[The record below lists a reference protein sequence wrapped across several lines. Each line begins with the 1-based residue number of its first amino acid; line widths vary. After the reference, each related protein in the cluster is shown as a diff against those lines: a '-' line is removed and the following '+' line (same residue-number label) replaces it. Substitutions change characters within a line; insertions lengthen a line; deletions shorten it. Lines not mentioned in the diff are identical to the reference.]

1 MCVNLSYIGHFGI
14 ISVYFSTPILP
25 EISFMVRAI
34 LRLWSVL
41 KKNKKKQWNLLQPE
55 VSNDWTR
62 SAACAQHPSAFRP
75 GKMDYI
81 AYLPFFL
88 ISGLD

>member
-25 EISFMVRAI
+25 EISFMVSAI

-41 KKNKKKQWNLLQPE
+41 KKTKKKHNGIS
-55 VSNDWTR
+55 SNQR
-62 SAACAQHPSAFRP
+62 
-75 GKMDYI
+75 
-81 AYLPFFL
+81 
-88 ISGLD
+88 